1 MAQGDLPRIHG
12 SGWKPNGPLDFAT
25 PLLADAARAELLRF
39 MAERHQGL
47 IPVAVEAWDASV
59 DGAEVFDGA
68 SWHAFSEAFIDAFA
82 LRAAEQAGHLDG
94 VDAAEEIIPRRNADL
109 HLGRR
114 LTRVLIDLR
123 LTLRRLAH
131 YVAATLDHRLEW
143 QRLMTRTRALDET
156 LKVLFTERR
165 EAPDGTR
172 FGGKGFRSTW
182 QEALSLIHI

>member
-12 SGWKPNGPLDFAT
+12 SGWKPSGPLNFTT

-123 LTLRRLAH
+123 LTLRRWRIMWRRPWI
-131 YVAATLDHRLEW
+131 VAW
-143 QRLMTRTRALDET
+143 SGS
-156 LKVLFTERR
+156 V
-165 EAPDGTR
+165 
-172 FGGKGFRSTW
+172 S
-182 QEALSLIHI
+182 